1 MTLTPPDNSSETEVM
16 KHSPPAMIGRFR
28 RGFTMIELL
37 IVIGLIA
44 LLVGL
49 TATVGLGLMA
59 KSQVNETEN
68 VLRLLDLAVSE
79 WESLSDRKLSWGQ
92 PNVPPNAAYDMLNT
106 TAHVL
111 RSPSFCAR

>member
-1 MTLTPPDNSSETEVM
+1 MTHTPRENPSETEVM
-16 KHSPPAMIGRFR
+16 KRLPHAIIRSFR

-49 TATVGLGLMA
+49 TATVGLGLMS
-59 KSQVNETEN
+59 KSQINETEN

-79 WESLSDRKLSWGQ
+79 WESLSDRKLSWGE
-92 PNVPPNAAYDMLNT
+92 
-106 TAHVL
+106 
-111 RSPSFCAR
+111 R